1 MIINLT
7 IHPATTAQI
16 EAGVVD
22 LPDHQYHA
30 LRALLLFEE
39 IPTQREIA
47 ATARKIRLLAEAVV
61 KPGSSHQVM
70 LGGAPFLMAALEQE
84 LEDPISP
91 GGCRFAPVYAFSQRV
106 SEEIA
111 TPDGGVRK
119 VSVFRHLGF
128 APKGETQ

>member
-7 IHPATTAQI
+7 IHPATTTQI

-22 LPDHQYHA
+22 LPDHQYHV
-30 LRALLLFEE
+30 LRNLLLFEE

-47 ATARKIRLLAEAVV
+47 TRARKIRLLAEAVAR
-61 KPGSSHQVM
+61 PGASCRVM
-70 LGGAPFLMAALEQE
+70 IGGASFLLAALERE
-84 LEDPISP
+84 FLDPISP
-91 GGCRFAPVYAFSQRV
+91 GGCQFTPVYAFSQRV

-119 VSVFRHLGF
+119 VSTFKHLGF
-128 APKGETQ
+128 APR

>member
-22 LPDHQYHA
+22 LPDHQYHV
-30 LRALLLFEE
+30 LRNLLLFEE

-47 ATARKIRLLAEAVV
+47 TRARKIRLLAETAV
-61 KPGSSHQVM
+61 KPGSSCRVM
-70 LGGAPFLMAALEQE
+70 LGGAPFLMAALERE

-106 SEEIA
+106 SEEIT
-111 TPDGGVRK
+111 TPDGEVKK
-119 VSVFRHLGF
+119 VSTFKHLGF
-128 APKGETQ
+128 APR